1 MRTIHYIWISAAT
14 NIKKLV
20 TLVFDAFGPEAVVA
34 AVFKKWYKNSP
45 NVTVIQTNDSKETA
59 EWNIKQGADI
69 ILKDD
74 KGNINTVDVK
84 FSMKY
89 YDKGSI
95 CIPKTTE
102 FRKNHFYSTITYIK
116 NVGLCV
122 AVISHNIA
130 IQKGIP
136 HMTKDGM
143 GFFAVDMKKSDGTA
157 QDYIN
162 IYPINKPVEDYF
174 NKVLSIYN
182 KLPDQSE
189 KEKFKPADNIN
200 LWNDIVSKV
209 ELVTAPILDEY
220 NVDLNIR
227 LY

>member
-1 MRTIHYIWISAAT
+1 M
-14 NIKKLV
+14 
-20 TLVFDAFGPEAVVA
+20 
-34 AVFKKWYKNSP
+34 
-45 NVTVIQTNDSKETA
+45 
-59 EWNIKQGADI
+59 
-69 ILKDD
+69 
-74 KGNINTVDVK
+74 DVK

-95 CIPKTTE
+95 CIPMITE
-102 FRKNHFYSTITYIK
+102 TRKNHFYSTITYIK

-136 HMTKDGM
+136 HMTKDDK

-157 QDYIN
+157 QDYVS
-162 IYPINKPVEDYF
+162 IYPINKPIEDYF

-189 KEKFKPADNIN
+189 KFKPADNID

-209 ELVTAPILDEY
+209 KSVTTPILDDY